1 MYQNKKD
8 EYAVFVKQAPFLLC
22 NRYDLNCAAKI
33 HQISIVCVEKLTY
46 LIENMTIKN
55 PVY

>member
-8 EYAVFVKQAPFLLC
+8 EYAVFVKQVPFLLG
-22 NRYDLNCAAKI
+22 NRYDLNHAAKI
-33 HQISIVCVEKLTY
+33 QQISIDYVEKLTY
-46 LIENMTIKN
+46 LIENMTIRN